1 MRRLAIY
8 GFFLIL
14 TLARPAW
21 AERIALLLSEN
32 SGPYAEFATTFTS
45 ALDGERWKITTISKI
60 QPTERSDL
68 IVSAGAEAFRL
79 ALAST
84 AKEPIIATLLPRQ
97 TYEKILAETGRT
109 RNRGRVTAIYLD
121 QPPSRQAAFLR
132 QLLPEQKRIGILF
145 SDETRDQITLYRQ
158 AFTNAGLNM
167 ESEES
172 TTFNTLLPSITTLL
186 SRAQVLLAIPDST
199 IYKRDNIKAILVT
212 SYRHQ
217 RPIVAFSAPFVSAG
231 ALAALYSTPAQI
243 ARQTAALITNSG
255 ANLPL
260 PLPPPMPPSQFAIA
274 INENVA
280 SALGLNTPDENTIRR
295 AMLAEGDL

>member
-45 ALDGERWKITTISKI
+45 ALDGERWKITTISKT

>member
-1 MRRLAIY
+1 MRRFAIY
-8 GFFLIL
+8 AFFLL
-14 TLARPAW
+14 FALARPAW
-21 AERIALLLSEN
+21 AESIALLLSEN
-32 SGPYAEFATTFTS
+32 SGPYAEFATTFTR
-45 ALDGERWKITTISKI
+45 ALDDERWKITTISKA
-60 QPTERSDL
+60 PPPERTDL

-84 AKEPIIATLLPRQ
+84 GKAPIIATLLPRQ
-97 TYEKILAETGRT
+97 TYEKILVEAG
-109 RNRGRVTAIYLD
+109 RNRSRSRVTAIYLD

-145 SDETRDQITLYRQ
+145 SNETRDQITPYRQ
-158 AFTNAGLNM
+158 AFTNVGLTM

-172 TTFNTLLPSITTLL
+172 NTFSTLLPTITTLL

-243 ARQTAALITNSG
+243 ARQTATLIANSG
-255 ANLPL
+255 ANLI
-260 PLPPPMPPSQFAIA
+260 LPPPMPPSQFAIA

-280 SALGLNTPDENTIRR
+280 SALGLNPPDENTIRR